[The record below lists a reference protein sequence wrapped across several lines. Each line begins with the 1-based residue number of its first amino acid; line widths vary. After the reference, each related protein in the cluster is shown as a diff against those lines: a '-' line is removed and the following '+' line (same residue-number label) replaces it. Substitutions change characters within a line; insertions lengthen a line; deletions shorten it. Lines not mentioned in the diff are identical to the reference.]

1 MDLSQYIE
9 DERLNIMLRDALQE
23 LGNIGVA
30 HSATALSQI
39 LNRKVDMSVPRVALV
54 PIEDMY
60 KRITGAPDEL
70 VTAIATETVNGGKMD
85 ILMVMDENSTRALL
99 SVLRSGEIPDLANL
113 TDLDKEILV
122 EVGNIII
129 LHCVSAVNTFT
140 GLSLYPLPP
149 SIAVDMVN
157 AILQHMLL
165 KDGVYKTHVISVEVD
180 IFTENSSIK
189 GIVFMFPDHREL
201 DSLMNQLYG
210 EGWDEI

>member
-1 MDLSQYIE
+1 MDFNQYIE

-54 PIEDMY
+54 PIEEMY
-60 KRITGAPDEL
+60 KRISEVPDEL
-70 VTAIATETVNGGKMD
+70 VTAIATETVGGGKMD
-85 ILMVMDENSTRALL
+85 ILMVMDEDSTRALL

-113 TDLDKEILV
+113 TELDKEILV

-140 GLSLYPLPP
+140 GLKLYPLPP

-157 AILQHMLL
+157 AILEHMLL
-165 KDGVYKTHVISVEVD
+165 KDGVYKTHVLSVEVD
-180 IFTENSSIK
+180 IFTESSNIK

-201 DSLMNQLYG
+201 DNLMNQLYG